1 LQKHEPYLVGVKL
14 LAHLP
19 LFFACFVVFLP
30 AIMAQQQPGRVLMIG
45 IDGVRS
51 DALQV
56 AVTPAIDGLISNGF
70 FSPDALNDD
79 ITISGPGWSSI
90 HCGVRSGKHNVIDN
104 SFAGQNYVQYP
115 GWLHRVEELHP
126 EWSTLS
132 ASQWSP
138 INAQIVGSSAD
149 AVVNPSSAAQA
160 AQVVVD
166 ALANGNPH
174 AIFVHLDDPDYA
186 GHAFG
191 FSPFVFPYLDSI
203 EEMDALVGLMLD
215 ALESREAYT
224 EENWLVL
231 VTTDH
236 GGIGTSHGGNSI
248 EERRVFVIASGESVS
263 PEWVS
268 RDTLSVV
275 GAAENCLGAAPL
287 LSFDGS
293 SRASVPVHA
302 DFLPGAN
309 GDFTVECRVR
319 TAQGADVSMV
329 GNKDWNSGLNPGW
342 VFSFTYPS
350 GPGWRVNAGDGASR
364 IDLDGPPI
372 ADGTWHTLSCSFDR
386 DGMMRMYTDG
396 VLSDEADMSGLAD
409 LDVGGL
415 FFGADA
421 LGDYGM
427 EGVVSEVR
435 YWSEALDGG
444 VIADWHCSP
453 LTMAHPDWAALRG
466 HWPLDEGVGDFLEDV
481 SGNDHHATN
490 EGGLWD
496 SDGVSVQW
504 DYSAT
509 PRLVDVPVMAL
520 AHLCVPLEEDWNLDG
535 KPLLGTCF
543 PPLPDPC
550 PEDLNGDGMVTVVDL
565 LLVLGS
571 FGQACTE

>member
-1 LQKHEPYLVGVKL
+1 
-14 LAHLP
+14 
-19 LFFACFVVFLP
+19 
-30 AIMAQQQPGRVLMIG
+30 M
-45 IDGVRS
+45 
-51 DALQV
+51 
-56 AVTPAIDGLISNGF
+56 
-70 FSPDALNDD
+70 
-79 ITISGPGWSSI
+79 
-90 HCGVRSGKHNVIDN
+90 
-104 SFAGQNYVQYP
+104 
-115 GWLHRVEELHP
+115 
-126 EWSTLS
+126 
-132 ASQWSP
+132 
-138 INAQIVGSSAD
+138 GSSAD

-275 GAAENCLGAAPL
+275 GAAENCLGTAPL

-409 LDVGGL
+409 LDVEGL

-421 LGDYGM
+421 LGAYGM

-453 LTMAHPDWAALRG
+453 LTMAHPDWAALLG

-481 SGNDHHATN
+481 SGNGHHGTN

-504 DYSAT
+504 GLQCDTEAGRRASHGFGSFVRSVGGRLEPRWKT
-509 PRLVDVPVMAL
+509 PPGHLLPPVARPLSRGPERGWYGHGRGPAVGVGVLWPGLHRMNCRAVCILQRTHL
-520 AHLCVPLEEDWNLDG
+520 AMRHS
-535 KPLLGTCF
+535 LLS
-543 PPLPDPC
+543 
-550 PEDLNGDGMVTVVDL
+550 L
-565 LLVLGS
+565 LLLFFMTPLWAQTWTLSWSDEFNGSSIDNSKWGYDIGTGAAQGLWGWGQRRASVLHG
-571 FGQACTE
+571 